1 LKLAHQSNAENIL
14 INLHSG
20 LFERNFKKKRT
31 ATEANMMN
39 GQGWAGMGA
48 GMSIG
53 MIGMAIFCLLIIV
66 AIVVLLGRLLGVGG
80 KNEKK
85 PQKTALDILQERYAA
100 GEIERDE
107 YEKKKSS
114 LDNRG

>member
-1 LKLAHQSNAENIL
+1 
-14 INLHSG
+14 
-20 LFERNFKKKRT
+20 
-31 ATEANMMN
+31 MMN

-53 MIGMAIFCLLIIV
+53 MIGMAIFCLLVIV
-66 AIVVLLGRLLGVGG
+66 AIVVLLGRMLGVGSSSD
-80 KNEKK
+80 KK

-107 YEKKKSS
+107 YEQKKSS
-114 LDNRG
+114 LNNSG